1 MCVEQ
6 NTHIPGMW
14 CVVWNMHVQQARGVC
29 VVRASEEGAWLA
41 GREGPA
47 DAQQWGQVI
56 LETARLP

>member
-1 MCVEQ
+1 M
-6 NTHIPGMW
+6 
-14 CVVWNMHVQQARGVC
+14 VWNMHVQQARGVC

-41 GREGPA
+41 GRERPA